1 MLFSASVLFGLFAT
15 TFALPAPE
23 LVARAQIP
31 ASVNCDGAV
40 FDVSSPSIS
49 NIPPLQI
56 PSPHSYLNPLTAH

>member
-40 FDVSSPSIS
+40 FDVSLIPLPSSSDTI
-49 NIPPLQI
+49 
-56 PSPHSYLNPLTAH
+56 T